1 MSRFDLR
8 ARPIYHHKRESI
20 EAHLSIVMAA
30 LAVGRLV
37 EQATGWSI
45 NRFVKALRPCRTI
58 TIQAGEMATF
68 PDRLRDRTAPYGS
81 PASVEL
87 RRPRRLRSAG
97 SRRSQ
102 PRSQP
107 AAPWSNELREK
118 LRKASTVGSAA
129 ESPTPPCRNT
139 ATGIGASAGRVIV
152 ELWWTHASGLAAVHQ
167 TGEGA
172 EHPRDIGLAP
182 RYQLERLGG
191 LVHDHIPAVQDAA
204 AGGSGGMQ

>member
-1 MSRFDLR
+1 VTDREELPDVRFDLR

-87 RRPRRLRSAG
+87 RRPRRLSAQPVVDAPAAIPAG
-97 SRRSQ
+97 STLVER
-102 PRSQP
+102 
-107 AAPWSNELREK
+107 AP
-118 LRKASTVGSAA
+118 
-129 ESPTPPCRNT
+129 
-139 ATGIGASAGRVIV
+139 
-152 ELWWTHASGLAAVHQ
+152 
-167 TGEGA
+167 
-172 EHPRDIGLAP
+172 
-182 RYQLERLGG
+182 
-191 LVHDHIPAVQDAA
+191 
-204 AGGSGGMQ
+204 